1 MKGNTLAKPF
11 DTSSPRFDYRKQE
24 ERLMKSPGPGHYTK
38 HYDEIEERKQAEIR
52 RAGTINKKYVPAIGH
67 ENKEKFSLF
76 GQIVKTGVESQLGP
90 GTYET
95 LNTVT
100 SRKGFNVTLQKPFNS
115 NVSIGAGGIL
125 GTSGLSTT
133 LQLSPRSNSNI

>member
-24 ERLMKSPGPGHYTK
+24 EKLMKSPGPGHYTK

-76 GQIVKTGVESQLGP
+76 G
-90 GTYET
+90 
-95 LNTVT
+95 
-100 SRKGFNVTLQKPFNS
+100 
-115 NVSIGAGGIL
+115 
-125 GTSGLSTT
+125 
-133 LQLSPRSNSNI
+133 